1 MSLPKL
7 QGCLKVGCQGWSYED
22 WVTGAAGGAGVFY
35 PQGTRAAGML
45 ELYARAFETV
55 EVDSTFYAIPA
66 LTTLEGWAART
77 PPGFTFSLKLPQEI
91 THQRALRSGSA
102 ALVEEFC
109 TRVRVLGDKLAAVLI
124 QLPPQF
130 ELTPENARA
139 LQEFLPVLPRDI
151 RFSVEFRSP
160 GWMKRSVA
168 EMLAQYNVAPALVEG
183 HWIERTEMWQIAKH
197 RTADFA
203 YLRWMGARDLKRFDR
218 VQREREENL
227 RAWRKVLADL
237 CERVP
242 TVYAYFSN
250 FYEGHAPASANELKR
265 LIGQNV
271 IEASDLE
278 DQPSLF

>member
-1 MSLPKL
+1 
-7 QGCLKVGCQGWSYED
+7 
-22 WVTGAAGGAGVFY
+22 
-35 PQGTRAAGML
+35 
-45 ELYARAFETV
+45 
-55 EVDSTFYAIPA
+55 
-66 LTTLEGWAART
+66 
-77 PPGFTFSLKLPQEI
+77 
-91 THQRALRSGSA
+91 
-102 ALVEEFC
+102 
-109 TRVRVLGDKLAAVLI
+109 
-124 QLPPQF
+124 
-130 ELTPENARA
+130 
-139 LQEFLPVLPRDI
+139 
-151 RFSVEFRSP
+151 
-160 GWMKRSVA
+160 
-168 EMLAQYNVAPALVEG
+168 MLAKYNVAPALVEG
-183 HWIERTEMWQIAKH
+183 QWIERTEMWQIAKH